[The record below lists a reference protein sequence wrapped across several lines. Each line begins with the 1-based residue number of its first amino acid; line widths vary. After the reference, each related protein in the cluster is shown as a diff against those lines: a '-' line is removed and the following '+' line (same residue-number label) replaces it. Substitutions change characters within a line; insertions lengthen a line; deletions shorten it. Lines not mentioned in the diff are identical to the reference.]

1 MEDSQKS
8 WRACYRHPKKPAIR
22 DCADC
27 GKPIC
32 GECTRESGDPALCP
46 SCKEA
51 AAPAEKTPEAPVIE
65 LPRVERSP
73 LTVSEVT
80 IHDDGHIEAPA
91 GGRAEALK
99 DDTITTPPTIAGEEL
114 SIPDVE
120 PKKPV
125 RRPIIKRPILK
136 EARSGARAPVKRVS
150 AKPVQKERRIK
161 REEARKKPGPS
172 TLAKL
177 APVIKQ
183 LKAALPYGLMAGIGV
198 LGFWLIAARIWHG
211 WTQAAVFTMGIAVP
225 WALTR
230 GSTVKKKAGLK
241 VWKGPPHPA
250 WIGLLSVGVML
261 PLVPLMEFLAYKIWA
276 RGVHL
281 INPGSKFMSLY
292 FDSIGIFLIGTGF
305 ILAFGVPYVLRI
317 GEGWR
322 APSEPG
328 RVRQRVTKAF
338 KDISR
343 RVTRS

>member
-1 MEDSQKS
+1 LEDSQKT

-32 GECTRESGDPALCP
+32 SVCTRESGDPALCP

-51 AAPAEKTPEAPVIE
+51 SEAADRTPEAPVIE
-65 LPRVERSP
+65 IPRVERSP

-80 IHDDGHIEAPA
+80 IHDNGQIEAPA
-91 GGRAEALK
+91 GGKGGALG
-99 DDTITTPPTIAGEEL
+99 DDAITTPPTITEEEV

-120 PKKPV
+120 PEEPV
-125 RRPIIKRPILK
+125 RRPIVKRRIPK
-136 EARSGARAPVKRVS
+136 EVKPRARAPVKRVS
-150 AKPVQKERRIK
+150 AKPVQKERKAK

-172 TLAKL
+172 TLVKL
-177 APVIKQ
+177 APIIKQ
-183 LKAALPYGLMAGIGV
+183 LKAAFPYGLIAGIGV
-198 LGFWLIAARIWHG
+198 LGLWLILASIRHS

-225 WALTR
+225 WALTK
-230 GSTVKKKAGLK
+230 GSTVKKKAGIR

-250 WIGLLSVGVML
+250 WIGLSAAAVML
-261 PLVPLMEFLAYKIWA
+261 LLVPLAEFFAYMIVM
-276 RGVHL
+276 RGAHL
-281 INPGSKFMSLY
+281 LDPGSKFMSQY
-292 FDSIGIFLIGTGF
+292 FDPTGIFLIVSGF
-305 ILAFGVPYVLRI
+305 VLAFGVPYVLRM

-328 RVRQRVTKAF
+328 RVRERVTKAF

-343 RVTRS
+343 RVSR

>member
-32 GECTRESGDPALCP
+32 GDCTRESGDPALCP
-46 SCKEA
+46 SCREA
-51 AAPAEKTPEAPVIE
+51 AAPAEKTPGAPVIE

-80 IHDDGHIEAPA
+80 IHDDGYVEAPA
-91 GGRAEALK
+91 GGKVEAPE

-120 PKKPV
+120 PEKPA
-125 RRPIIKRPILK
+125 RRPIIKRPIPK
-136 EARSGARAPVKRVS
+136 EAGPGARTPVKRIS
-150 AKPVQKERRIK
+150 AKPVQKERASE
-161 REEARKKPGPS
+161 REVARKKPGPS

-177 APVIKQ
+177 SPVIKQ

-198 LGFWLIAARIWHG
+198 LGFWLILALIRHS

-230 GSTVKKKAGLK
+230 GSTVRKKAGRK

-250 WIGLLSVGVML
+250 WIGLSSAGVML
-261 PLVPLMEFLAYKIWA
+261 LLVPLAEFLAYRIVA
-276 RGVHL
+276 RGTDL
-281 INPGSKFMSLY
+281 ANPGSEFMSLY
-292 FDSIGIFLIGTGF
+292 FDSMGIFLIACGF

-328 RVRQRVTKAF
+328 RVRERVSKVF

-343 RVTRS
+343 RVTR